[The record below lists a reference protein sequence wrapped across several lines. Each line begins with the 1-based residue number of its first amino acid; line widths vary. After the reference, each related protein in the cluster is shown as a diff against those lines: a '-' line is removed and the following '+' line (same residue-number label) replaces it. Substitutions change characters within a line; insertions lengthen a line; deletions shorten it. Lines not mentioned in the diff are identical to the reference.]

1 MKVIF
6 NEIKKIFNW
15 KMCVVLLMGT
25 LLIYQMV
32 TEFDIKVFPNGSGD
46 TASYNITVK
55 MVEDYGNEMDEEE
68 FVDFQRIHEE
78 KINEADKFLS
88 NNEDFNKYEIYSYED
103 YIKQRGAKGDT
114 PDEDFEKMYWDNLL
128 SKDGD
133 IFWELQ
139 SMNGDVDRYKSR
151 DAYLEL
157 LSSDYSKSKFNG
169 DAKARLAEISE
180 NKEYNSIFPRYVF
193 DNYIRLIKGVAV
205 SIIIGIAFML
215 TPLFIKDK
223 RDKVEYIQY
232 SSKIGRGLFKSKL
245 IAGFI
250 SAMIIATV
258 EIIIYSILYSTNNTS
273 MFFKSNINSIFN
285 YQFWFSMTFIQ
296 YIILTVAC
304 VYILSI
310 ITAFISMF
318 VSRKVSSYVVGIGVQ
333 VPIVFILGQ
342 LTVRLLLNN
351 LTFIYDPKYLTF
363 GVYIF
368 LIGIVVTI
376 IYKASKKEEIR
387 DIFI

>member
-68 FVDFQRIHEE
+68 FVDFQRINEE

-103 YIKQRGAKGDT
+103 CIKQRGAKGDA

-157 LSSDYSKSKFNG
+157 LASDYSKSKLNG

-215 TPLFIKDK
+215 TPLFIKDR
-223 RDKVEYIQY
+223 RDKVEHLQY
-232 SSKIGRGLFKSKL
+232 SSKIGRKLFKGKL

-351 LTFIYDPKYLTF
+351 LTVIYDPKYLAF

-368 LIGIVVTI
+368 FIGLVVTI